1 MLTPNDIETLL
12 LRPVVA
18 QAILALMVLVLGRE
32 LVTDVMSYY
41 RVHVSVQAMSSVTL
55 NRSIVR
61 DQAMIQKNLNVPIF
75 GDYIPKTL
83 VDLNVKPSGLNMAL
97 VGVLFSPK
105 QKGSQALISVAN
117 SSANTYVVGDTLPGN
132 VTIKQI
138 TPDGVV
144 LEHAGE
150 LESLSLPKDELTF
163 DPPPQPLAED

>member
-1 MLTPNDIETLL
+1 MLTPNDIETFL

-18 QAILALMVLVLGRE
+18 QAILALMVLVLGHE
-32 LVTDVMSYY
+32 LITDVMST
-41 RVHVSVQAMSSVTL
+41 HMTVQKTSFVTV

-61 DQAMIQKNLNVPIF
+61 DQAMIQKNLRVPIF
-75 GDYIPKTL
+75 GDYIPKAL

-117 SSANTYVVGDTLPGN
+117 NPANTYVVGDTLPGD
-132 VTIKQI
+132 VKIKQI

-163 DPPPQPLAED
+163 DPPPKPLVEE